1 MASTDP
7 RPPPLVL
14 LIHDRMSV
22 ANLMEYLISH
32 GLHVAHLQN
41 DASMLEAVVEV
52 HPDLILLD
60 FAVNGG
66 SVETLKADART
77 QHIPLIGL
85 TDLCRLFSEE
95 VQ

>member
-1 MASTDP
+1 MAITDP

-22 ANLMEYLISH
+22 ANLMDYLTGH

-41 DASMLEAVVEV
+41 DASMLEAVVDV

-60 FAVNGG
+60 FSIEKGTA
-66 SVETLKADART
+66 ETLQGDVRT
-77 QHIPLIGL
+77 RHIPLIGL
-85 TDLCRLFSEE
+85 TDICHLHAGE